1 MANLSVST
9 FQKEVD
15 ENAFLVSKTD
25 THGRIT
31 YCNEPFLKIVVATEK
46 ELLGKPHNIIRH
58 PDMPRIIFKILWDH
72 ITKQNEVFAYVKNRS
87 FDNSYYWVFAN
98 ITASVDQSGKTIGYY
113 SVRRKPNQKAL
124 DIIIPLYKDLLE
136 AEKTGGMKNSQKLL
150 DDILAQKNLGYD
162 EFVNNLQRL

>member
-1 MANLSVST
+1 MANLNVST

-87 FDNSYYWVFAN
+87 FDDSYYWVFAN
-98 ITASVDQSGKTIGYY
+98 ITASVDQNGKTIGYY

-150 DDILAQKNLGYD
+150 DDVLVQKKLGYD